1 MKVAII
7 HYWLVNWRGGEKVL
21 AELLA
26 LFPQAD
32 LFTHVADP
40 ELLERHLHG
49 RRVSTTLIA
58 KLPFARRWYQR
69 YLPLM
74 PYALEQLD
82 LRGYDIVIA
91 CESGPAKGVITDPDA
106 VQICY
111 CHSPMRYLWDMYHDY
126 RQDAGRLT
134 RLLMGPLVHYLRMWD
149 QLSAQRVDHFIANSQ
164 FVASRIRRYYRRD
177 ARVIYPPVACEDF
190 VNGPDQGF
198 YLMVGQLVGYKRAD
212 LAIEAFREM
221 KRHRLI
227 VIGEGEQFARL
238 KKSAPSNVK
247 LLGRQPF
254 SSIRRHYMDCRA
266 LIFPGVEDFGIV
278 PVEAMASGKPVIAF
292 RGGGALETVV
302 EGVTGLFFDD
312 QTVAA
317 VVDAIGRFEARPEL
331 FVPQTIREHAM
342 QFGAARFRAEI
353 SSVVDSVRQARLV
366 GANRSHISN

>member
-7 HYWLVNWRGGEKVL
+7 HYWIVNWRGGEKVL

-26 LFPQAD
+26 MFPEAD

-40 ELLERHLHG
+40 ELLQRHLPG
-49 RRVSTTLIA
+49 RKVTTTLIA
-58 KLPFARRWYQR
+58 TLPFARRWYQR

-82 LRGYDIVIA
+82 LRGYDIVIT
-91 CESGPAKGVITDPDA
+91 CESGPAKGVITDPGA

-134 RLLMGPLVHYLRMWD
+134 RLLMGPLVHYLRIWD
-149 QLSAQRVDHFIANSQ
+149 QLSAQRVDHFIANSR
-164 FVASRIRRYYRRD
+164 FVASRIRRYYRRE

-190 VNGPDQGF
+190 AHGPDQGF
-198 YLMVGQLVGYKRAD
+198 YLIVGQLVGYKRAD

-221 KRHRLI
+221 KDRQLI
-227 VIGEGEQFARL
+227 VIGEGEQFAKL
-238 KKSAPSNVK
+238 KRSAPSNVT

-254 SSIRRHYMDCRA
+254 SSIRRHYMGCRA

-278 PVEAMASGKPVIAF
+278 PVEAMASGKAVIAF

-312 QTVAA
+312 QTVAS
-317 VVDAIGRFEARPEL
+317 VVDAVGRFEASPEL
-331 FVPQTIREHAM
+331 FDPLVIRAHAM
-342 QFGAARFRAEI
+342 RFGAARFRVELNTI
-353 SSVVDSVRQARLV
+353 VDAARRETLV
-366 GANRSHISN
+366 GADTAE